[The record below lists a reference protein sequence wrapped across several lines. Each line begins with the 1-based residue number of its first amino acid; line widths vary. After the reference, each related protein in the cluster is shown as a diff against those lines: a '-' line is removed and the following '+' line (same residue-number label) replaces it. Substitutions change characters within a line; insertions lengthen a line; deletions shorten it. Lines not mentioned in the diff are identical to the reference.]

1 MKRFLVVL
9 LMVLALPALSLAQE
23 MVLTGVVTTKDDG
36 LSLPG
41 ATVLIDA
48 LKLSATTDATGRY
61 TLTIPAGTSTTT
73 PLEVRVTSAGLLPRS
88 WSFKPAAGTVTHD
101 FALALTFSEEI
112 TVGSR
117 AVGVEA
123 EGAVPVD
130 IITAKQIEMTGAS
143 ETMQVIQRLAPS
155 FNFPRT
161 TIADGS
167 ASVRPASLRGMGPD
181 QVLVLVNGKRRH
193 TTALV
198 HVNGTMGR
206 GSTGADLNAI
216 PVTAIE
222 RIEILRDGAAAQY
235 GSDAIAGVINIVLK
249 SGASGAAL
257 SLRGGTTMTDQGVGD
272 PTTYDG
278 ELIDAGFNKGFK
290 LGRGWVNFTAE
301 FRDRGR
307 TNRAGPDPR
316 DQIVPG
322 DAGRNAV
329 PQPSH
334 WVGDAETTDY
344 LTFVNAQVPVGD
356 TSFFYASGGYSRRDA
371 TAPGFYRRALQFT
384 QNWPQIYPIGFLP
397 LIETGIDDTSA
408 TVGMRGTKND
418 WYWDASLQGGRNGM
432 DFNITN
438 TLNASLGPTSKTEFY
453 AGAFVADQVIGNL
466 DVSREFEAGL
476 AGPLNVAFGAEFRRE
491 GYQLKAGEPDS
502 YRDGGVRASNGA
514 VAVPGAQVFPGF
526 RPSNAVDTSRS
537 NVAVYTDLE
546 GDVATRVR
554 MGIAGRFEN
563 YSDFGSTFDGKLTVR
578 VQASEKFVLRGAAS
592 TGFRAPSLAQSNFSA
607 VSTNFINIPGQGTVP
622 VEVGTFAVA
631 SPVAR
636 ALGAKDLKPEDT
648 LHFTGGFAFTPSKSV
663 DFTADYYNVKID
675 DRIVF
680 SGNFTGG
687 AITTLLTPLGA
698 TGARFFTNAINT
710 RTSGADITAN
720 YRTTMSNGS
729 TFRLFAGYNYNRTQI
744 RGEVATPP
752 QLAGLGNVL
761 FDRVERG
768 RFECGQPRHQARFIG
783 DFSKGKFSANANVGL
798 YGSFCV
804 KQLLA
809 SGADDQIFSKK
820 WVTDLEVSYRLEKLT
835 LGVGVQ
841 NLTDAYPEQ
850 VLARLNT
857 QGVRY
862 PTTNTF
868 GINGRFLYARAN
880 IRF

>member
-1 MKRFLVVL
+1 MKKIFLFL
-9 LMVLALPALSLAQE
+9 FALLALPAVSHAQD
-23 MVLTGVVTTKDDG
+23 MVLTGVVTTRDDG

-41 ATVLIDA
+41 ATVSIES
-48 LKLSATTDATGRY
+48 LKLSATTDAEGRF
-61 TLTIPAGTSTTT
+61 TLTLPAGTPMTTS
-73 PLEVRVTSAGLLPRS
+73 LEVRVTSTGLLPRT
-88 WSFKPAAGTVTHD
+88 WSFKPVAGTLTHD

-123 EGAVPVD
+123 QGALPVD
-130 IITAKQIEMTGAS
+130 IITAKQIDVTAAT

-249 SGASGAAL
+249 SGDSKATL
-257 SLRGGTTMTDQGVGD
+257 SLRGGTTMTDQGVGAD
-272 PTTYDG
+272 TTYDG
-278 ELIDAGFNKGFK
+278 ELLDGGLNKGFK
-290 LGRGWVNFTAE
+290 LGRGWVNLTAE
-301 FRDRGR
+301 YRDRGK

-316 DQIVPG
+316 DQIVAG
-322 DAGRNAV
+322 DAGKNAV

-334 WVGDAETTDY
+334 WVGDAETTDF
-344 LTFVNAQVPVGD
+344 LSFVNAQFPIGD
-356 TSFFYASGGYSRRDA
+356 SSFFYAFGGYSKRDA
-371 TAPGFYRRALQFT
+371 VAPGFYRRALQFT
-384 QNWPQIYPIGFLP
+384 QNWSQIYPIGFLP
-397 LIETGIDDTSA
+397 LIETAIDDTSA
-408 TVGMRGTKND
+408 TIGMRGTKSD
-418 WYWDASLQGGRNGM
+418 WYWDASLQGARNGM

-453 AGAFVADQVIGNL
+453 AGTFVADQWLGNIDL
-466 DVSREFEAGL
+466 SREFEVGL
-476 AGPLNVAFGAEFRRE
+476 AGPMNVAFGTEFRRD

-526 RPSNAVDTSRS
+526 RPSNAVDTSRT
-537 NVAVYTDLE
+537 NLALYADLE
-546 GDVATRVR
+546 GDVATKVR
-554 MGIAGRFEN
+554 MGLAGRFEN
-563 YSDFGSTFDGKLTVR
+563 YSDFGSTFDGKFTVR
-578 VQASEKFVLRGAAS
+578 IQASDKFVLRGAAS
-592 TGFRAPSLAQSNFSA
+592 TGFRAPSLAQSGFSA

-636 ALGAKDLKPEDT
+636 ALGATDLKPEDS
-648 LHFTGGFAFTPSKSV
+648 LHFTGGFAFAPSKSF
-663 DFTADYYNVKID
+663 DFTADYFNVKID
-675 DRIVF
+675 DRIVL

-687 AITTLLTPLGA
+687 AITAILAPLGA

-710 RTSGADITAN
+710 RTEGADLTAN

-729 TFRLFAGYNYNRTQI
+729 TFRLFAGYSYNQTTI
-744 RGEVATPP
+744 EGEVATPP
-752 QLAGLGNVL
+752 RLAGLGNVL

-768 RFECGQPRHQARFIG
+768 RIECGQPKSQARIIG
-783 DFSKGKFSANANVGL
+783 DFGKGRFGVNANVGY

-809 SGADDQIFSKK
+809 SGADDQIFPSA
-820 WVTDLEVSYRLEKLT
+820 WVADLELAYRLETVT

-841 NLTDAYPEQ
+841 NLTDAYPDQ

-868 GINGRFLYARAN
+868 GLNGRFLYAKASV
-880 IRF
+880 RF

>member
-1 MKRFLVVL
+1 MKRVITAFLAML
-9 LMVLALPALSLAQE
+9 LLPGAAMAQD
-23 MVLTGVVTTKDDG
+23 MVLTGTVTTKDDG

-41 ATVLIDA
+41 ATVSINA
-48 LKLSATTDATGRY
+48 LKLSATTGPDGKF
-61 TLTIPAGTSTTT
+61 TLNLPAGTSTTT
-73 PLEVRVTSAGLLPRS
+73 ALDVRVTAAGLLPKA

-130 IITAKQIEMTGAS
+130 IITAKQIEMAGAS

-181 QVLVLVNGKRRH
+181 QVLVLINGKRRH

-216 PVTAIE
+216 PVSAIE

-249 SGASGAAL
+249 SGVSDATL

-272 PTTYDG
+272 PTTKDG
-278 ELIDAGFNKGFK
+278 ELLDAGLNKGFK
-290 LGRGWVNFTAE
+290 LGRGWINLTAE
-301 FRDRGR
+301 YRDRGK

-316 DQIVPG
+316 DQIVVG

-334 WVGDAETTDY
+334 WVGDAETNDI

-356 TSFFYASGGYSRRDA
+356 TNFFYASGGYSRRDA

-384 QNWPQIYPIGFLP
+384 QNWAQIYPIGFLP

-408 TVGMRGTKND
+408 TLGMRGTKND
-418 WYWDASLQGGRNGM
+418 WYWDASLQFGRNAM
-432 DFNITN
+432 DYNITN

-453 AGAFVADQVIGNL
+453 AGAFVADQFIGNIDL
-466 DVSREFEAGL
+466 SREVEAGL
-476 AGPLNVAFGAEFRRE
+476 AGPLNVAFGAEFRNE

-526 RPSNAVDTSRS
+526 RPSNAVDKSRS
-537 NVAVYTDLE
+537 NVALYGDLE
-546 GDVATRVR
+546 GDVATKVR
-554 MGIAGRFEN
+554 MGLAGRFEN

-578 VQASEKFVLRGAAS
+578 VQASDKFVLRGAAS

-636 ALGAKDLKPEDT
+636 ALGSQDLKAEDT
-648 LHFTGGFAFTPSKSV
+648 LHFTGGIAITPNKSL
-663 DFTADYYNVKID
+663 DLTADYYNVKID
-675 DRIVF
+675 DRIVL

-687 AITTLLTPLGA
+687 AITAILAPFNA

-710 RTSGADITAN
+710 RTSGVDLTAN
-720 YRTTMSNGS
+720 YRKTTTGGN
-729 TFRLFAGYNYNRTQI
+729 TFRIFAGYNFNQTKI
-744 RGEVATPP
+744 EGEVATPS

-768 RFECGQPRHQARFIG
+768 RLECGQPKHQARFIG
-783 DFSKGKFSANANVGL
+783 DFTKGKFSANANVGL

-809 SGADDQIFSKK
+809 TGADDQVYSKK
-820 WVTDLEVSYRLEKLT
+820 WVTDLEASYRLEKIT

-841 NLTDAYPEQ
+841 NLTDNYPEQ
-850 VLARLNT
+850 VFARLNP

-868 GINGRFLYARAN
+868 GINGRFVYARASV
-880 IRF
+880 RF